1 MFYKKD
7 ESGYREIV
15 EGILMKTLDQDTE
28 RSFYLDIVDWVEN
41 SGNVSDPF
49 SAEVIMDALVDN
61 LFAVELT
68 QERYDYFLY
77 TVFLDHPEDHSYA
90 LGQWTSVWNAY
101 DNTGNDTTVRSL
113 LERLFSALI
122 ETPEFQIY

>member
-1 MFYKKD
+1 M
-7 ESGYREIV
+7 G
-15 EGILMKTLDQDTE
+15 GILMKTLDQDTE

-49 SAEVIMDALVDN
+49 SAEMIMDALVDN